1 MHRISEH
8 GSYRLDRIFPGVGRI
23 AVASGATRAAEFHKR
38 DDCLTRLYDKGR
50 LDLLRAIR
58 AGTLT
63 VTEVYAADRQDTLN
77 ALTGD
82 RARLAA
88 PLWTAVDAW
97 TPMSAKA
104 PATPKRY
111 AISLAALRRTGVLKT
126 DATVEQLGAVDWRV
140 LEAAWPRSAADW
152 DHLRRA
158 VSHFLSMH
166 LGDVYRPLRRQLVKA
181 IPKRH
186 EQERVPDLPPALFWK
201 IVTKAPEHAQAAY
214 VTIAALGLRV
224 GEYLRLTRDHLL
236 PHSFAV
242 NIPESK
248 TAESAATGRV
258 DERLWPWI
266 LQGFP
271 SPLGYKWL
279 RLYWKRALKAAEA
292 PMDLRLHDL
301 RHCTASGS
309 PMRGWERRAFRRRC
323 GTPRRR

>member
-1 MHRISEH
+1 
-8 GSYRLDRIFPGVGRI
+8 
-23 AVASGATRAAEFHKR
+23 
-38 DDCLTRLYDKGR
+38 LTRLYDKGR

-126 DATVEQLGAVDWRV
+126 DATVEQLGAVDWRA

-166 LGDVYRPLRRQLVKA
+166 LGDVYRPLA
-181 IPKRH
+181 
-186 EQERVPDLPPALFWK
+186 
-201 IVTKAPEHAQAAY
+201 
-214 VTIAALGLRV
+214 
-224 GEYLRLTRDHLL
+224 
-236 PHSFAV
+236 
-242 NIPESK
+242 
-248 TAESAATGRV
+248 
-258 DERLWPWI
+258 
-266 LQGFP
+266 
-271 SPLGYKWL
+271 
-279 RLYWKRALKAAEA
+279 
-292 PMDLRLHDL
+292 
-301 RHCTASGS
+301 GS
-309 PMRGWERRAFRRRC
+309 W
-323 GTPRRR
+323 